1 MPPLKQPIAAACLA
15 FSWLLACDAFAA
27 VDRNVPVIR
36 AEIIVRE
43 DSIGMYWALTSLP
56 TEKDIAVA
64 DPSLRV
70 ALTKALKAL
79 AQQGV
84 EEWNFKHR
92 AAGNFKTEL
101 QAQIPDRYNFTLKS
115 PSSPTPASARGAQRI
130 VLTANF
136 EAGLEVPVVRK
147 KGLVMHIVV
156 TGSKVISENPVR
168 TTLGNLAAHGVTGLT
183 DLSGED
189 KAVSVSVADTKSPG
203 SGSEWKESPEH
214 LHAYAVVA
222 LAYASAKKHALQE
235 QEPNEG
241 SASAQFVAEVRD
253 ALQRTFQLSPNWE
266 TVSLEEAK
274 EFLIFDGTQW
284 VVTLPL
290 HAIGEVKFQF
300 SAIQTEGKEIPWDS
314 YPYAS
319 QLAENKARAEDQVE
333 QKNEE
338 EFANLGGKLLTA
350 DELRGQTKPIVKE
363 LERNRNVLH
372 ASGPDSQG
380 YDLVFSG
387 VWLPRET
394 EFTAGIGYSTDKGFG
409 GKLGL
414 TSRNL
419 PLMKN
424 SLLNFSID
432 AGTETQGGH
441 FSLTLPD
448 YYKSAD
454 GRWFA
459 QLDLTADYKRDQD
472 QKLGVPD
479 QPGVDEERFTA
490 ALKNMLRFTAN
501 PAAASNKSGSKP
513 GTWGYNAT
521 LETTLGYSDTQFA
534 PHPGRARE
542 EQDGAFLFALAD
554 LQQRGWREF
563 RKADAPGLG
572 KVEMFWQLRAKKAFT
587 AGLGDFDF
595 FTAGTKASF
604 TVYFGN
610 ESSRDYFVRVLGGGV
625 LNSGNTPVI
634 EQFRLGG
641 DATVRGLE
649 EGERIAQDV
658 VYGSVEGG
666 VRAGRIWQ
674 LISRAR
680 ERGPVTPQQTK
691 SDKPIPNVGGFDLGN
706 TYVTLFYDR
715 AHIAQSPSQS
725 GADGLPF
732 NLESIGTALE
742 IPLPASA
749 VQGRLRIGYAWSPQS
764 IHERGRSFVSVALDF
779 P

>member
-1 MPPLKQPIAAACLA
+1 
-15 FSWLLACDAFAA
+15 
-27 VDRNVPVIR
+27 
-36 AEIIVRE
+36 
-43 DSIGMYWALTSLP
+43 MYWALTSLP
-56 TEKDIAVA
+56 TEKDIVVA
-64 DPSLRV
+64 DLSLRD
-70 ALTKALKAL
+70 ALAKALKAL
-79 AQQGV
+79 GQESV
-84 EEWNFKHR
+84 PEWNFKPR
-92 AAGNFKTEL
+92 ASGNFKTEL
-101 QAQIPDRYNFTLKS
+101 QAQLPKTYRFTLQS
-115 PSSPTPASARGAQRI
+115 ILPPTPSSDRAARQI
-130 VLTANF
+130 VLTANY
-136 EAGLEVPVVRK
+136 EAGVAIPVVRK
-147 KGLVMHIVV
+147 KGLVVHIVV
-156 TGSKVISENPVR
+156 TGSKVISANPVR
-168 TTLGNLAAHGVTGLT
+168 TTLGNLAAHGVTGLAGLT
-183 DLSGED
+183 EED
-189 KAVSVSVADTKSPG
+189 KAVSVSVADSKSQG
-203 SGSEWKESPEH
+203 SGSEWDGSPEH
-214 LHAYAVVA
+214 LHAYEVAA
-222 LAYASAKKHALQE
+222 LALATAKKHALQE
-235 QEPNEG
+235 QVPNEG
-241 SASAQFVAEVRD
+241 SASAQVVAEVRD
-253 ALQRTFQLSPNWE
+253 GLQRTFQLSPTWE
-266 TVSLEEAK
+266 TVSVEEAN
-274 EFLIFDGTQW
+274 EFLIFDGTRW
-284 VVTLPL
+284 VFTIPL
-290 HAIGEVKFQF
+290 RAIAGVRFEF

-319 QLAENKARAEDQVE
+319 QLAENKARAEDEVE
-333 QKNEE
+333 QKSQQ
-338 EFANLGGKLLTA
+338 EFATLGGRLLTA
-350 DELRGQTKPIVKE
+350 DELRRQTKPMVKE
-363 LERNRNVLH
+363 LEKNRNVLH
-372 ASGPDSQG
+372 ASGPGSQ
-380 YDLVFSG
+380 DHNLVFSG
-387 VWLPRET
+387 VWLPRES

-424 SLLNFSID
+424 SLLNFNIE

-441 FSLTLPD
+441 FSFALPD

-454 GRWFA
+454 GRWSS
-459 QLDLTADYKRDQD
+459 QLELTADYTRDQD

-479 QPGVDEERFTA
+479 QPGVDEERLTA
-490 ALKNMLRFTAN
+490 ALKNVLRFAAN
-501 PAAASNKSGSKP
+501 PAAASAQTGNKP
-513 GTWGYNAT
+513 GSWTYNAT

-563 RKADAPGLG
+563 RKADAPGIG
-572 KVEMFWQLRAKKAFT
+572 KVEMFLQLRAKKGFT

-595 FTAGTKASF
+595 FTAGTRASF

-674 LISRAR
+674 WISRAR
-680 ERGPVTPQQTK
+680 ERGPVTPRTTK
-691 SDKPIPNVGGFDLGN
+691 SDKPIPSVGGFDLGN

-715 AHIAQSPSQS
+715 AYIAQSPPQS
-725 GADGLPF
+725 GADRLPS
-732 NLESIGTALE
+732 NLESIGAALE